1 MWWLHGKTKPYYFP
15 RLFRNAKIVV
25 LFFITVGCR
34 RCVAIALSCN
44 GRRRHTTQ
52 TNEMKNINVL
62 LWTVVR
68 LSTDRRSQR
77 QCWWKYV
84 TTLFHRCPSQAVRC
98 IVYWWSPNG
107 CGFSCYSVA
116 ASADEIV
123 ASNDMF
129 VSTNEQSKL
138 IQSICSMPVRFVQ
151 MVHRLDWHIMVCGN
165 LLSVTHNYEYFT
177 HCHTAKC
184 NIHIIEFTH
193 LLFEHTH
200 AHCAAAM
207 CLCAACTHN
216 I

>member
-98 IVYWWSPNG
+98 IVSWWSPNG

-129 VSTNEQSKL
+129 VSTKWTVEIDPIDMLDARSFCANGSQ
-138 IQSICSMPVRFVQ
+138 VRLAY
-151 MVHRLDWHIMVCGN
+151 HGLRKPTLRY
-165 LLSVTHNYEYFT
+165 T
-177 HCHTAKC
+177 
-184 NIHIIEFTH
+184 
-193 LLFEHTH
+193 
-200 AHCAAAM
+200 
-207 CLCAACTHN
+207 
-216 I
+216 